1 LVSHGLKGARLHH
14 VGYLVA
20 DISDAAQRLVDAFGY
35 VVETE
40 VIADPAQTASVQFLR
55 LAADSVWLELV
66 SPLGSPSKLD
76 AALRRGE
83 GMHHLCFEVK
93 AIEDSVDSLQR
104 HALRAIAPI
113 LPAVAFGGRRIAWL
127 TNSSGMLFELVEQGR
142 GPLRLEDFLT
152 S

>member
-1 LVSHGLKGARLHH
+1 LVPPGLTGARLHH

-20 DISDAAQRLVDAFGY
+20 DITDAARRLVDAFGY

-66 SPLGSPSKLD
+66 SPLGKPSKLD
-76 AALRRGE
+76 GALRRGE

-93 AIEDSVDSLQR
+93 AIEDSVALLQR
-104 HALRAIAPI
+104 HAMRAVAPMV
-113 LPAVAFGGRRIAWL
+113 PAVAFGGRRIAWL

-142 GPLRLEDFLT
+142 GPLRLEDIVP